1 MSNRNFIRLPLVAAA
16 LLVVALGLAL
26 AAVRSPAAE
35 APAAAAKPVRYF
47 RAENVGKSFAEGAV
61 LDAQPGANYMIHTSR
76 RTAPGMAE
84 VHTLDTDL
92 IHVLEG
98 SAVFVT
104 GGSVV
109 SPMNTASDEIRGA
122 SIEGGETRVIAEGDV
137 IIVPAGTPHWFKAVR
152 GPVLYYTVKVR
163 PGGRS

>member
-1 MSNRNFIRLPLVAAA
+1 MLLRLPLVGAA
-16 LLVVALGLAL
+16 LLVVVFALAL
-26 AAVRSPAAE
+26 AVVRSLAAE
-35 APAAAAKPVRYF
+35 AAPGAAASPVRYF
-47 RAENVGKSFAEGAV
+47 RAENVAKSFAEGAV
-61 LDAQPGANYMIHTSR
+61 LDAQAGADYMIHTSR

-84 VHTLDTDL
+84 VHTQDTDL

-104 GGSVV
+104 GGNVV
-109 SPMNTASDEIRGA
+109 SPKHTAADEIRGE
-122 SIEGGETRVIAEGDV
+122 SITGGETRVIARGDV
-137 IIVPAGTPHWFKAVR
+137 IIVPAGTPHWFKDVR